1 VTREG
6 VGVVLVGVALGLG
19 VAAAGTRVLSS
30 VLYGVG
36 STDAA
41 VFVGTAAV
49 LLLVAS
55 VANWIPARRASRVHP
70 VTALR
75 YE

>member
-1 VTREG
+1 
-6 VGVVLVGVALGLG
+6 
-19 VAAAGTRVLSS
+19 

-36 STDAA
+36 STD
-41 VFVGTAAV
+41 VGIFLGTAAV
-49 LLLVAS
+49 LVAVAS
-55 VANWIPARRASRVHP
+55 FANWIPARRASRIHP